1 MNLPAGSVVKTD
13 VDVASVDFLGL
24 LKELKSKVFN
34 GYLCIAVKG
43 KTGFEEGVVVFDN
56 GKVEAV
62 AYDYL
67 AFNKSVV
74 GSKALARVVNA
85 SSAKQGVIDLFQL
98 TNEQVQLIIAFN
110 EQAIVVPNEDE
121 LKRLKTE
128 VFSNSFEEEITG
140 GKEAE
145 TEKDLLKKYKV
156 SGVKVEK
163 NEEQDELKK
172 LLG

>member
-43 KTGFEEGVVVFDN
+43 RAGFEEGVVVFDN

-67 AFNKSVV
+67 TFNKSVT
-74 GSKALARVVNA
+74 GSKALARVMNA

-128 VFSNSFEEEITG
+128 VFSNSFEDEITG
-140 GKEAE
+140 GEKAE
-145 TEKDLLKKYKV
+145 TEKDLLKKYRV

>member
-1 MNLPAGSVVKTD
+1 MPSGVVVKTD

-24 LKELKSKVFN
+24 LKELKNKVFN

-43 KTGFEEGVVVFDN
+43 KTGFEEGVMVFDN
-56 GKVEAV
+56 GKIEAV

-74 GSKALARVVNA
+74 GSKALARVMNA
-85 SSAKQGVIDLFQL
+85 SSAKVGVLDIFQL
-98 TNEQVQLIIAFN
+98 SNEQVQLIIAFN
-110 EQAIVVPNEDE
+110 EQAIVVPSEDE
-121 LKRLKTE
+121 LKRLKTD
-128 VFSNSFEEEITG
+128 VFSNSLEEEVVG
-140 GKEAE
+140 GEKVE
-145 TEKDLLKKYKV
+145 TEKDILKKYKL

-163 NEEQDELKK
+163 TEEEDELKK

>member
-1 MNLPAGSVVKTD
+1 VNLPAGSVIKTD
-13 VDVASVDFLGL
+13 VDVASVDFIGL
-24 LKELKSKVFN
+24 LKELKGKVFN

-43 KTGFEEGVVVFDN
+43 KTGFEEGVIVFDN

-67 AFNKSVV
+67 AFNKGVV
-74 GSKALARVVNA
+74 GSKALARVINA
-85 SSAKQGVIDLFQL
+85 SSAKLGVIDIFQL

-110 EQAIVVPNEDE
+110 EQAIVVPSEDE
-121 LKRLKTE
+121 LRRLKTE
-128 VFSNSFEEEITG
+128 VFSNSFEDEITG

-145 TEKDLLKKYKV
+145 TESDLLKKYKL
-156 SGVKVEK
+156 SSVKVEK
-163 NEEQDELKK
+163 KEDEDELKK